1 MKRFLALAVSVILML
16 SLFSCDA
23 PGVYKLSDNLPPLI
37 DPQTTYPYVQSVD
50 ITDNTSGEA
59 VTLEES
65 SQLSTVRMQFEGIK
79 CIKDNINGALLYTV
93 TFNTTGDPFTIYV
106 YENEMLMIDGV
117 SYSVERGGIDLFYL
131 ASFFES

>member
-1 MKRFLALAVSVILML
+1 MKRFFALTAVVILML

-37 DPQTTYPYVQSVD
+37 DSQTTYPYVQSVD
-50 ITDNTSGEA
+50 ITDNTSGETI
-59 VTLEES
+59 TLEES

-79 CIKDNINGALLYTV
+79 CIKDDLDGTLLYTV
-93 TFNTTGDPFTIYV
+93 KFNTTGEPYTIYV
-106 YENEMLMIDGV
+106 YENEMLMIDEV

-131 ASFFES
+131 ASFFEN